1 MEYHLKFNAL
11 ADYVESFAKQVC
23 DRAYSDG
30 AKVDGK
36 ELVQLTPSPQINSF
50 LVKAVFEKWQE
61 ETKNIQSP
69 FFDYEAQ
76 TVQEKLNDLMK
87 SLSQHISISRE
98 HLEPILAQAIFDT
111 FILQFNPKQYFRG
124 LFGNLSTEVSVKKE
138 LQPMLKYVKL
148 QQSYLEKL
156 YNALLAEGETL
167 TADLPDKVAIRVGKN
182 ETLFDGRKKAE
193 SNMEAI
199 QKELP
204 FKFNDLITDWK
215 VEVTPE
221 PVVRGII
228 GNILPADHPDFD
240 VEEDIPMAIDES
252 FEEKTA
258 HYDEEDYLA
267 DDRESA
273 IINEE
278 DLLSEGEIIGEEER
292 PITEA
297 DMTERPSQPVGE
309 DCEPDTKPTLD
320 DDNSDDLFDD
330 SDLEDIELNLETNS
344 PNVEKA
350 EMPDFFED
358 DKHEVKNLI
367 DNALADKEATEKEG
381 ETLLE
386 RLGGS
391 METKSKPTLADKF
404 VPEPEERKSSQL
416 KGSIPLNMKFQFQ
429 NELFGGDNTEFNDAV
444 DMIDE
449 CRDYHTAIAL
459 LKEKYLRKYDW
470 DLSAST
476 TRDFLNLVD
485 QKFD

>member
-11 ADYVESFAKQVC
+11 ATYVENFAKQVC

-30 AKVDGK
+30 AKVDGR

-50 LVKAVFEKWQE
+50 LVQAVFEKWQE
-61 ETKNIQSP
+61 ESKNIQSP
-69 FFDYEAQ
+69 FFDYKAQ

-87 SLSQHISISRE
+87 SLSQHISIARA
-98 HLEPILAQAIFDT
+98 HLEPMLAQAIFDT
-111 FILQFNPKQYFRG
+111 FILQFNPNQYFRG
-124 LFGNLSTEVSVKKE
+124 LFNNLSSEASVKKE
-138 LQPMLKYVKL
+138 LQPMLKYVKFH
-148 QQSYLEKL
+148 QSFLEKL
-156 YNALLAEGETL
+156 YTALLAEGETV
-167 TADLPDKVAIRVGKN
+167 TADMPLKIASRVGKN
-182 ETLFDGRKKAE
+182 ETLFDGREKAE
-193 SNMEAI
+193 SNMESI

-204 FKFNDLITDWK
+204 FEFNDLISNWK
-215 VEVTPE
+215 VEEVVPE
-221 PVVRGII
+221 IRGVIGGVLPV
-228 GNILPADHPDFD
+228 DHPDFD
-240 VEEDIPMAIDES
+240 EEEDSAIEIDES
-252 FEEKTA
+252 FAEKTA
-258 HYDEEDYLA
+258 HYDEEDYLT

-273 IINEE
+273 ISNEE
-278 DLLSEGEIIGEEER
+278 DLLSEGEVVGEEER

-297 DMTERPSQPVGE
+297 DMTGRDSQPIDE
-309 DCEPDTKPTLD
+309 ELESDSEPTLD

-330 SDLEDIELNLETNS
+330 SDLDDIELDVEVST

-358 DKHEVKNLI
+358 DKNEVINLI
-367 DNALADKEATEKEG
+367 DNALASNEATEKEG

-391 METKSKPTLADKF
+391 METEHKPTLADKF
-404 VPEPEERKSSQL
+404 APEPEERKSSQL

-429 NELFGGDNTEFNDAV
+429 NELFGGNNTEFNDAV

-449 CRDYHTAIAL
+449 CKDYHTAISL
-459 LKEKYLRKYDW
+459 LKEKYLRKHDW